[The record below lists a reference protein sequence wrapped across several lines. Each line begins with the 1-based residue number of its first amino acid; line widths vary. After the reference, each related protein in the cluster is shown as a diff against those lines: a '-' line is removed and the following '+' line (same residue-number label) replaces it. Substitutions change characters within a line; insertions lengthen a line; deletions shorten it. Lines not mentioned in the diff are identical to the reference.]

1 MGNSDYEI
9 FKTMFKG
16 ILMKFRKLEIPDII
30 LCEPSVHF
38 DERGYFSEIFK
49 QDELESFLGRSINF
63 CQENETKSSYGVLRG
78 LHYQLNPNA
87 QTKLVRVTQ
96 GVVIDV
102 VVDLRKDS
110 ATFGKHISIELSAEN
125 KKQLFIPAGFAHGFV
140 VLENDT
146 KVIYKVDNYYNIKSE
161 RGIAF
166 NDPELGINWKLN
178 PNELK
183 LSKKDSNLPFFDQ
196 VEYFKTKSNA

>member
-1 MGNSDYEI
+1 
-9 FKTMFKG
+9 MFKG